1 MNDLS
6 IRISTV
12 KNYIKVGVF
21 SGSKE
26 ISRKS
31 IDINDGTLSAI
42 DQTICVLGNTITD
55 IVEVLK
61 NEINTSVKLKQIFVI
76 KDNGVVASFNFI
88 CTEKVQK
95 FIDTKFTKLNNSEVT
110 SHYYSDPYFITIKDK
125 GIIIDPCND
134 KSIVADPKAV
144 INLLSNYC

>member
-26 ISRKS
+26 ISKKS

-42 DQTICVLGNTITD
+42 DQTIYVLGNTITD

-76 KDNGVVASFNFI
+76 KDNNVIASFNFI

-95 FIDTKFTKLNNSEVT
+95 FIDTKLNNNEVT